1 MIFTVSE
8 FQYEILAE
16 EAFMYR
22 TCITCKLNL
31 TWPWLYANLKG

>member
-16 EAFMYR
+16 EAFTYL
-22 TCITCKLNL
+22 TCITC
-31 TWPWLYANLKG
+31 